1 MTRVIVTL
9 ALACVLPI
17 TLVADVLVLRDGSRI
32 QGELLSVRGGVI
44 EFQEQRGFGRGRT
57 FTINRHEV
65 LRVEFD
71 DVRTPSNDFGTPGG
85 RPSGLR
91 ERQVNVPSSSGWT
104 DTGID
109 VRSGQTIYVEASGE
123 VRWGRDRRDGPEGER
138 NSPTNPAR
146 PMPNRPAAALIG
158 KVGAGSSDY
167 FLIGGEEGAIRM
179 RASGRLFLGINDDF
193 LADNSGSFRVV
204 VYY

>member
-1 MTRVIVTL
+1 MSR
-9 ALACVLPI
+9 ALLGVALVCVLPI

-32 QGELLSVRGGVI
+32 QGELLSVRGNII

-57 FTINRHEV
+57 LTIERHEV

-71 DVRTPSNDFGTPGG
+71 DVRPSTGDFATRAG

-91 ERQVNVPSSSGWT
+91 ERSVNVASNIAWT

-138 NSPTNPAR
+138 NSPSNPAR

-158 KVGAGSSDY
+158 KIGSQSSDY
-167 FLIGGEEGAIRM
+167 FLVGGDTGPIRM
-179 RASGRLFLGINDDF
+179 RAGGRLFLGINDDF
-193 LADNSGSFRVV
+193 LTDNSGSFRVV